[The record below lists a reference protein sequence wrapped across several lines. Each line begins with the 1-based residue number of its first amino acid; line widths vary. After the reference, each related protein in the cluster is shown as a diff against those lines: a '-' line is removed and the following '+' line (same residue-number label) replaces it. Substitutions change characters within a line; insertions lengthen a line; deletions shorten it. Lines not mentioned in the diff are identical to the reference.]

1 MNPGVYSVHDN
12 GPEDRIFVLLI
23 CKLSHK
29 CTDLKEMKLD
39 MDRMTTSSTIVMAGQ
54 TTKDNLQHSEAGTYT
69 ATISNSKQE
78 SLGESYSFGES
89 ESSSHELGLR

>member
-1 MNPGVYSVHDN
+1 MNSGVHSVHDN
-12 GPEDRIFVLLI
+12 GPEDRIFKLLI

-39 MDRMTTSSTIVMAGQ
+39 MDKMTTTSTIVMAGQ
-54 TTKDNLQHSEAGTYT
+54 TTKDNLLHSEAGTYT

-89 ESSSHELGLR
+89 ESSSHEIGFR